1 MGIKIL
7 LSNLVLQINETNV
20 ALIKEMLYY
29 GCIEDDNDYDNE
41 IYSRI
46 INDLPEDCSDVKEY
60 LVNEFTKNGCL
71 FDKYLLVPVKRLL
84 SMERWGYDRDG
95 LNSIS
100 RPIDFDLSINTDK
113 YNSIENTEIVLIL
126 RQSAY

>member
-1 MGIKIL
+1 
-7 LSNLVLQINETNV
+7 
-20 ALIKEMLYY
+20 
-29 GCIEDDNDYDNE
+29 
-41 IYSRI
+41 
-46 INDLPEDCSDVKEY
+46 
-60 LVNEFTKNGCL
+60 
-71 FDKYLLVPVKRLL
+71 
-84 SMERWGYDRDG
+84 MERWGYDRDG